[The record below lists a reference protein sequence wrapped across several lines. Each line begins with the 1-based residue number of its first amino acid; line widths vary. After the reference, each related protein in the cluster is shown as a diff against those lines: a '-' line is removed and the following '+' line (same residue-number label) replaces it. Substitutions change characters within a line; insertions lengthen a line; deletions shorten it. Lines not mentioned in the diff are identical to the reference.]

1 MKLVRFGRV
10 VPQEI
15 GNSNPELAKVSQGNV
30 TRFVISILF
39 PTSTFQIRNKEFHKH
54 RDFTFTLFI
63 ILSSKFDSFDHTR
76 AYIFLWLFIDVSK
89 SSTVARTGP
98 IAGYKLRIAI
108 LSRRNT
114 ELRFDPLFDSIRF
127 HGPNPCSWPT
137 GNSIARSW
145 LHDLCRRAAM
155 RRVISVEIYW
165 RYDNARDCSMPCTFH
180 RTWLSA
186 ERPKSCTERTLV
198 VFAQEALIRCFRSN
212 PESAASWH
220 SPCRFFFSLTICLF
234 LLFSLINLHWTRS
247 YVFLAWQQT
256 CVT

>member
-127 HGPNPCSWPT
+127 D
-137 GNSIARSW
+137 SISRAKSVQLANWQLDSKELVARSVSACCDAACYIGW
-145 LHDLCRRAAM
+145 NLLTLRQRPRLLDAVHVSSNVTVCRATEIVHRANAGCLCTGGADPMFPIESRIRSF
-155 RRVISVEIYW
+155 V
-165 RYDNARDCSMPCTFH
+165 TF
-180 RTWLSA
+180 TVSLLLLSNYL
-186 ERPKSCTERTLV
+186 SFSTLLV
-198 VFAQEALIRCFRSN
+198 D
-212 PESAASWH
+212 
-220 SPCRFFFSLTICLF
+220 
-234 LLFSLINLHWTRS
+234 
-247 YVFLAWQQT
+247 
-256 CVT
+256 